1 MNREE
6 RRSHILDCAREVFS
20 ERGYHATTVSDI
32 IGRANVARGTF
43 YLYFKSKRA
52 IFDVLLDDFFVLMMS
67 KVKRVDLSSKERVYD
82 QMYRNIDGIVEILLE
97 NRELAK
103 ILLSEAVGL
112 DPGFD
117 AKLLD
122 FYGRL
127 LRIIQG
133 SMAQGIQMNLLRPF
147 NTRLT
152 GACALGTVKEALY
165 QIIMSNERP
174 AKNVLVGEI
183 MMFIFYGIYQGRPE
197 DQLLSDP

>member
-6 RRSHILDCAREVFS
+6 RRTHILDCAREVFS

-32 IGRANVARGTF
+32 IGRANIARGTF

-52 IFDVLLDDFFVLMMS
+52 IFADLLDDFFILMMS
-67 KVKRVDLSSKERVYD
+67 KVRRVDLSSEEPVYA

-97 NRELAK
+97 KRELSK

-117 AKLLD
+117 TKLLD

-127 LRIIQG
+127 LTIIQG
-133 SMAQGIQMNLLRPF
+133 SMEQGMQMSLLRSVNP
-147 NTRLT
+147 RLT
-152 GACALGTVKEALY
+152 GACALGTIKEALY

-174 AKNVLVGEI
+174 AKDVLVREI
-183 MMFIFYGIYQGRPE
+183 VMFIFYGIFQSRP
-197 DQLLSDP
+197 DDNS